1 MASPTR
7 WTWVWA
13 NSRRWRRTGK
23 PGVHGVTKSETRLS
37 NWTTMTNNRPREK
50 HTIRS
55 VQTWGMLTKWIYV
68 DQGTES
74 HQLLSSH
81 GTLSQGTTTPH
92 HPQQAVEGPF
102 IPSSWLEAGLQFLKD
117 QKTESP
123 PRFDLLEVAMRIS
136 RCFLGSLFLGGLWIP
151 TFLFSAKRNYSNPTL
166 LFSCLGLDLWASRPA
181 RPSQQ
186 IPQEENQMW
195 GRVH

>member
-1 MASPTR
+1 MDNITAQGFTFMAVYLEYWLEVKMVPDVIKLNSLEYPFYSESWSYNSLMPWNFSAQMVSIR
-7 WTWVWA
+7 QMSRQVSRAQLASIRQMSRPVWHD
-13 NSRRWRRTGK
+13 S
-23 PGVHGVTKSETRLS
+23 
-37 NWTTMTNNRPREK
+37 
-50 HTIRS
+50 
-55 VQTWGMLTKWIYV
+55 
-68 DQGTES
+68 D
-74 HQLLSSH
+74 
-81 GTLSQGTTTPH
+81 
-92 HPQQAVEGPF
+92 

-123 PRFDLLEVAMRIS
+123 SRFDLLEVAMRIS

-151 TFLFSAKRNYSNPTL
+151 TFLFSAKRNYPNPTL